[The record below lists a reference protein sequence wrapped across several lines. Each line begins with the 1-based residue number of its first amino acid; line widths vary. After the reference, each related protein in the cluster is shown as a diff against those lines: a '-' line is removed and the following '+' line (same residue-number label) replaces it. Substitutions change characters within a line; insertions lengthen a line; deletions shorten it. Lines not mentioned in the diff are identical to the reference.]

1 MIIMEIHDIHF
12 LKLSKS
18 DIILYYSSICNVN
31 MQNTKGRL
39 YVVGVGPGHH
49 DHMTFRARQVIE
61 ESQIIIGYETYV
73 SLIEDLIGGK
83 EVYRYPM
90 TQEVDRANQ
99 AIEFAEK
106 GRIVSLVSSGDPGIY
121 GMVGLI
127 YEILADK
134 KWNNQNGIYVECV
147 PGVSSLNSCSALIGS
162 PLMTDFAVV
171 SMSDLLVPWEII
183 VKRVEAAALGDYV
196 TVIYNPA
203 SKRRIHQLKDTR
215 DIFLRYR
222 KPETPVAI
230 VKGAFRESQKVVVT
244 TLEKLLEYDEML
256 GMITTVI
263 IGNSSTFNYNGL
275 MINPRGYKSKYDLV
289 SETTKTI
296 N

>member
-1 MIIMEIHDIHF
+1 M
-12 LKLSKS
+12 
-18 DIILYYSSICNVN
+18 ILYSFISNEY
-31 MQNTKGRL
+31 MQNSIGRL

-49 DHMTFRARQVIE
+49 DHMTFRARQAIE
-61 ESQIIIGYETYV
+61 ESEIIVGYDTYV
-73 SLIEDLIGGK
+73 SLIDDLIQGK

-106 GRIVSLVSSGDPGIY
+106 GKIVSLVSSGDPGIY

-134 KWNNQNGIYVECV
+134 KWNHHDGIYVECI

-171 SMSDLLVPWEII
+171 SMSDLLVPWDII
-183 VKRVEAAALGDYV
+183 VKRVEAAAIGDYV

-203 SKRRIHQLKDTR
+203 SKKRIHQLKDTR
-215 DIFLRYR
+215 DIFLKYR

-230 VKGAFRESQKVVVT
+230 VKGAFRESQKIVVT
-244 TLEKLLEYDEML
+244 TLEKLLDYNDML

-263 IGNSSTFNYNGL
+263 VGNSSTFNYNGL
-275 MINPRGYKSKYDLV
+275 MINPRGYKSKYQLAP
-289 SETTKTI
+289 ETSKNIT
-296 N
+296 